1 MAEQKVIAVVGA
13 TGSQGGGLVRA
24 IQSDPDGE
32 FRARA
37 ITRDPNSEAA
47 QALAATGAEVVQ
59 GDLDDPASIESAFQ
73 GAHGAY
79 CVTFFWAHF
88 SPDKEG
94 EHAQTMAKAAKDA
107 GVKHVIW
114 STLEDTRQWIP
125 VDDDRMPTL
134 QEKYKVPHYDS
145 KAQVDH
151 VFTDAGVPTT
161 FLRTSFYWDNMILFG
176 MGPKRGEDGKLVFT
190 LPMADKRLPSM
201 AAEDIG
207 KAALGIFKRGDEFIG
222 KTVGI
227 SGAFLT
233 GEQFADSL
241 SKAYGEEVT
250 YNAVTPDVYRSFGF
264 PGADDIGNMFQ
275 VKSDFEQEYTGNRD
289 LELTRSLNP
298 ELKTLDEWLAENKD
312 KIPLE

>member
-88 SPDKEG
+88 SPDTEG
-94 EHAQTMAKAAKDA
+94 KHAQTMAKAAKDA
-107 GVKHVIW
+107 GVEHVIW
-114 STLEDTRQWIP
+114 STLEDTRQWVPI
-125 VDDDRMPTL
+125 DDDRMPTL
-134 QEKYKVPHYDS
+134 QEKYTCPHYDS

-298 ELKTLDEWLAENKD
+298 ELQTLDQWLAENKD